1 MGWAAGERMS
11 HKFRVHDSTF
21 LSASPCREADL
32 RAERLA
38 SGAEI
43 LRMRRKNFK
52 RWSKTERSDKFCP
65 PHPSR
70 EAHGRRAARIKSGNS
85 ANQEEEPVAVWSE
98 AKLRDREKMKR
109 PSGNRTAFS
118 FKGE

>member
-1 MGWAAGERMS
+1 MS

-32 RAERLA
+32 RAGRLA

-43 LRMRRKNFK
+43 LRMRRRNFK

-65 PHPSR
+65 PHQSR
-70 EAHGRRAARIKSGNS
+70 EARGRRAARIRSGNS